1 MKKVFVS
8 IKNGLLAEAVVR
20 VLKGSGEFEPY
31 LIAPEIHANGLD
43 VYESTD
49 VDIWLMEV
57 SYNPGT
63 TVKARLDEI
72 RKVRSSNPGCKVV
85 FLCDDNAAP
94 DLARKVTQLKKDH
107 VIDAFFYTS
116 VTGSYLVSSL
126 ASL

>member
-1 MKKVFVS
+1 VKKVFVS

-43 VYESTD
+43 AYESMD

-63 TVKARLDEI
+63 TVKARLDESK
-72 RKVRSSNPGCKVV
+72 KVRSSNPGCKVV

>member
-1 MKKVFVS
+1 VKKVFVS

-20 VLKGSGEFEPY
+20 ALKGSGEFEPY

-43 VYESTD
+43 AYESMD